1 MIDYYLNNESFN
13 TEDKINECY
22 EYYQSK
28 GYSFDELY
36 TEYDKINSL
45 KPRLEFTDQ
54 NIFFKN
60 DTLKRINTIF
70 MKECLLEALKRYI
83 ETKSYTD
90 IKDPQSDLNNDI
102 NGYKEDFDYYPDII
116 EDNIPDKLY
125 AKEELRRHIIPSEVG
140 TIEDKCNS
148 QFFELAPHQLFLK
161 NLFSPNTQYRGIL
174 VFHGV
179 GVGKSCSGIS
189 IAENFKDVYAEKDK
203 RIIILASP
211 NIRIGW
217 RKTIF
222 DPRKGEDQCTGETY
236 FFDDEHDDKK
246 VITDKK
252 V

>member
-148 QFFELAPHQLFLK
+148 QFLELAPHQLFLK
-161 NLFSPNTQYRGIL
+161 N
-174 VFHGV
+174 
-179 GVGKSCSGIS
+179 
-189 IAENFKDVYAEKDK
+189 
-203 RIIILASP
+203 
-211 NIRIGW
+211 
-217 RKTIF
+217 
-222 DPRKGEDQCTGETY
+222 
-236 FFDDEHDDKK
+236 
-246 VITDKK
+246 
-252 V
+252 